1 MAVPDDSPITQLLNN
16 LLTKP
21 LSWQQIGF
29 CVLFVNTLYQ
39 LLNSNFNPIIQTS
52 KPSPSS
58 SPLLLLLSSRHS
70 LFFVLQRYPALAV
83 LFLFP
88 HSLALCALRNLPRF
102 CYLLSFATRFYSSQ
116 SFVEAIL
123 IPHCP
128 VINSLI
134 LQSQQIISTNITFT
148 SSRRAFV
155 SSTCL
160 RYECHIDF
168 PRRRGIG
175 HLDIMF
181 ILTCFI
187 HRFQYL
193 LLKNGFES
201 APTL

>member
-1 MAVPDDSPITQLLNN
+1 MS
-16 LLTKP
+16 
-21 LSWQQIGF
+21 
-29 CVLFVNTLYQ
+29 TLYI
-39 LLNSNFNPIIQTS
+39 NSSTPTS
-52 KPSPSS
+52 TPSSRHQKPSPSS
-58 SPLLLLLSSRHS
+58 SPLLLLLFSRHS

-88 HSLALCALRNLPRF
+88 HLLALCALRNLLCF
-102 CYLLSFATRFYSSQ
+102 CYLLSFATRFYASQ

-128 VINSLI
+128 VINPLI
-134 LQSQQIISTNITFT
+134 SQSQQIISTDITFT

-168 PRRRGIG
+168 PRRGGIG
-175 HLDIMF
+175 HPDIMF

-187 HRFQYL
+187 HSFQYL
-193 LLKNGFES
+193 LLKDGFES